1 MEVCNIVRRD
11 KPRVSRI
18 HKAGLETVQ
27 KLLLLGSAV
36 DKERVEQTVGHLS
49 EPSQREILLALYG
62 DRLDYR
68 RARLKF
74 GLNAQELNELHQAA
88 LEALIQ
94 SGRR

>member
-1 MEVCNIVRRD
+1 MEVCKIVGRD
-11 KPRVSRI
+11 KPRVLRI

-27 KLLLLGSAV
+27 RLLLLRSAV

-49 EPSQREILLALYG
+49 ERSQREILLARYG

-74 GLNAQELNELHQAA
+74 GVNRKEPVSP
-88 LEALIQ
+88 
-94 SGRR
+94 SGSS

>member
-36 DKERVEQTVGHLS
+36 DKERVGHLS

-74 GLNAQELNELHQAA
+74 GLNAQEPNEFHQGA

>member
-11 KPRVSRI
+11 KPRVSRV

-36 DKERVEQTVGHLS
+36 DKERVGHLS

-74 GLNAQELNELHQAA
+74 GVNRKEPVRS
-88 LEALIQ
+88 
-94 SGRR
+94 SGSS

>member
-1 MEVCNIVRRD
+1 MEVCKIVRRD

-36 DKERVEQTVGHLS
+36 DKERVEQTVGHLP

-74 GLNAQELNELHQAA
+74 GVNRKEPVSP
-88 LEALIQ
+88 
-94 SGRR
+94 SGSS